1 MDHTFSNRL
10 LLVPLFQGFSRLDF
24 LDIVEKTPFDFRTLK
39 PKEVIVRQGDESRRL
54 CILLGGEVE
63 CESDSPEHTYR
74 IKESMHAPWVMQPD
88 CLFGLHN
95 TYRYTVRS
103 LVASQLVMLDKQSMC
118 RLLMQYPAFQIN
130 FYNMLSTVAQHAS
143 SLLWLKRAETERER
157 FIMFLHRRCLRPI
170 GNKKLYIRMEDLAKE
185 LGTTRLRVS
194 RMLLSMSQDGLL
206 DYSRG
211 VITIPA
217 LEKLNVNV

>member
-1 MDHTFSNRL
+1 MDHSFSNRL

-39 PKEVIVRQGDESRRL
+39 PKEIVVRQGEESHRL
-54 CILLGGEVE
+54 CILLGGELE
-63 CESDSPEHTYR
+63 CESESPEHTYR
-74 IKESMHAPWVMQPD
+74 IKESMHAPWVMQLD

-103 LVASQLVMLDKQSMC
+103 LVESQLVMLDKQSVR

-130 FYNMLSTVAQHAS
+130 FYNMLSTAAQHATTM
-143 SLLWLKRAETERER
+143 LWLKRAENERDR
-157 FIMFLHRRCLRPI
+157 FVMFLHRRCLRPI
-170 GNKKLYIRMEDLAKE
+170 GPKKLYIRMEELAQE

-194 RMLLSMSQDGLL
+194 RMLLSMSEDGLL

-217 LEKLNVNV
+217 LEKL